1 MASVPA
7 DTNHAPG
14 ETLLLIEKVKT
25 DDGHVVTFWDNGSTI
40 SLVARSYVRRKRLP
54 GVPISY
60 DLTTVGGVTTTHHT
74 TLYIITIVDREGKN
88 HLIKAFEIE
97 EICGELK
104 RIRTDKFA
112 RLFLSTKPS
121 EIRRPHGRIEIL
133 IGSNNLPLHPSKDS
147 VCEGLVLF
155 KSLFGRGKVLGGSHC
170 DIRETDAINSQA
182 HQCAHARV
190 TNVRVAKDLIVKP
203 ALDFITTK
211 AFGVEAPRRCNRC
224 MNCKEFEAHQL
235 SRENQR
241 ALGAIRDQ
249 LSHDPIKQV
258 WTASYPC
265 QLDPSLLNNNK
276 SQAVLLAEKSEK
288 RLLKDATAAEKFNE
302 EFLEFIDKGILT
314 KITPE
319 KEASYQGPVYYVN
332 AHEVYKPDSISTPIR
347 IVINSSLK
355 YKGLSPND
363 IWVKGPNTLNDMY
376 GILLRLRFHRYA
388 LIGDIKKMY
397 TNIRTT
403 EKEKHMRRVL
413 WRFTN
418 TKEEFT
424 TYAVDRVMFG
434 DKPAAAV
441 TSVAIRQTANIYK
454 NISEEASQKIIDDT
468 YVDDVTTGTDIK
480 ENIPSLK
487 RDISAILEKGGM
499 EMKGFVASGDSSPE
513 LVSLLGSGEASRVL
527 GVQYDPDSDTFSV
540 IVRINISKKYRG
552 VRTAPDL
559 TYDQIPELL
568 TTVFTRR
575 ICQGIVYSCYDIYGL
590 VTPITI
596 P

>member
-1 MASVPA
+1 
-7 DTNHAPG
+7 
-14 ETLLLIEKVKT
+14 
-25 DDGHVVTFWDNGSTI
+25 
-40 SLVARSYVRRKRLP
+40 
-54 GVPISY
+54 
-60 DLTTVGGVTTTHHT
+60 
-74 TLYIITIVDREGKN
+74 
-88 HLIKAFEIE
+88 
-97 EICGELK
+97 
-104 RIRTDKFA
+104 
-112 RLFLSTKPS
+112 
-121 EIRRPHGRIEIL
+121 
-133 IGSNNLPLHPSKDS
+133 
-147 VCEGLVLF
+147 
-155 KSLFGRGKVLGGSHC
+155 
-170 DIRETDAINSQA
+170 
-182 HQCAHARV
+182 
-190 TNVRVAKDLIVKP
+190 
-203 ALDFITTK
+203 
-211 AFGVEAPRRCNRC
+211 
-224 MNCKEFEAHQL
+224 MNCKECKFEAHQL

-241 ALGAIRDQ
+241 ALDAIRDQ
-249 LSHDPIKQV
+249 LSLDPIKQV

-265 QLDPSLLNNNK
+265 QLDPSLLHNNK
-276 SQAVLLAEKSEK
+276 SQAVLLAEKTEK
-288 RLLKDATAAEKFNE
+288 RLLKDATDAENFNE
-302 EFLEFIDKGILT
+302 QFLEFIDKGILT
-314 KITPE
+314 RITPE
-319 KEASYQGPVYYVN
+319 EEASYQGPVYYVN
-332 AHEVYKPDSISTPIR
+332 AHEVYKPDSTSTPIR

-418 TKEEFT
+418 TKDEFI

-434 DKPAAAV
+434 DRPAAAV

-454 NISEEASQKIIDDT
+454 NISEEASQKIINDT

-480 ENIPSLK
+480 ENIPALK

-527 GVQYDPDSDTFSV
+527 GVQYDPESDTFSV

-552 VRTAPDL
+552 VRAAPDL
-559 TYDQIPELL
+559 TYEQIPQLL
-568 TTVFTRR
+568 TIVFTRR
-575 ICQGIVYSCYDIYGL
+575 ICQGIVYSCYDVYGL

-596 P
+596 PLKIELRNLFSKELNLGWDDPLPDVIRKRWITILQIAKSVEHIPFWRNVKPDAPVVGKPTLIVCNDASTEAMCATAHIRWQLEDGTFQCFLYSSKTRVAPLQKESVPRLEMQSAVMAVRLSKSIITHTNIDFEEITHVLDSKCTLATLLKDTVALKEYMGTC